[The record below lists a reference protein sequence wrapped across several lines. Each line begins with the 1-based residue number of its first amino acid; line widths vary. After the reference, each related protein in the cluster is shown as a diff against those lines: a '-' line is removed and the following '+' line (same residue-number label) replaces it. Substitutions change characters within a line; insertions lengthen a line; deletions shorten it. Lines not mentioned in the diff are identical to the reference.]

1 MPVIEVEF
9 RRQRSMASAT
19 AHTHPAPDRAGDDGW
34 PTTLR
39 FSRHVGEHVRTVG
52 YAAAIERPC
61 ESPIAVG
68 VIVGV
73 ILAAVAGA
81 VGLVLWHA
89 G

>member
-9 RRQRSMASAT
+9 WRQCSIASTPAP
-19 AHTHPAPDRAGDDGW
+19 AHAAPDRAAKEGW

-39 FSRHVGEHVRTVG
+39 FSRYAGEHVRTVG
-52 YAAAIERPC
+52 YAAAIERPS
-61 ESPIAVG
+61 EPVIAVG
-68 VIVGV
+68 AIVGV
-73 ILAAVAGA
+73 ILGAVAGA